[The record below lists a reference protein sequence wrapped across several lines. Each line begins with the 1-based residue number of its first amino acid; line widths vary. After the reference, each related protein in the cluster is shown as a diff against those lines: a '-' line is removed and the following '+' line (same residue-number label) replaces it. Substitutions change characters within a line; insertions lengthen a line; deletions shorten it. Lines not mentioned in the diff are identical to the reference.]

1 MNQKKGLLVKMLLS
15 IGLPVAI
22 IFAIVAGISLYV
34 VNQAITR
41 ITVNELS
48 ARSQAVSNEI
58 ESYFTTYLETA
69 NQLSTNPEIRSYFEQ
84 VSPGVGITTTPNFP
98 EIKQT
103 LDNVVAT
110 DPENIRVAWVA
121 DVDSSQFTQSDGSSS
136 DGTYDINARPWYQE
150 LVEKKE
156 VFISEPYL
164 DVVTNEII
172 VSVVAPVFKPG
183 TQDLIGATCVDV
195 SIDRIKEIIA
205 ENKIGETGFFVVST
219 NSGMV
224 FDHPNPDFIN
234 GPSVTPISRRT
245 SSLP

>member
-1 MNQKKGLLVKMLLS
+1 MMSQRRNKMNQKKGLLVKMLLS

-84 VSPGVGITTTPNFP
+84 VTPGVGITTTPNFP

-110 DPENIRVAWVA
+110 DPENI
-121 DVDSSQFTQSDGSSS
+121 
-136 DGTYDINARPWYQE
+136 
-150 LVEKKE
+150 LV
-156 VFISEPYL
+156 S
-164 DVVTNEII
+164 
-172 VSVVAPVFKPG
+172 
-183 TQDLIGATCVDV
+183 GAGGQK
-195 SIDRIKEIIA
+195 RGLHLRA
-205 ENKIGETGFFVVST
+205 L
-219 NSGMV
+219 SGCS
-224 FDHPNPDFIN
+224 HQ
-234 GPSVTPISRRT
+234 
-245 SSLP
+245 